1 MFPRALYHPAF
12 ALGLIVFVAAFGLGI
27 MQAWRSNGWIPE
39 LPFDE
44 LGQARE
50 ATSVGD
56 LTVAERQLRTY
67 ASLQPEKVDV
77 WLRLGQFLQ
86 GTGDRQGAI
95 VAYQRALGILPT
107 PLAAHQALAVLYL
120 QEGDV
125 GRAREHAQIVLSN
138 GGAFAPDVRQALGL

>member
-1 MFPRALYHPAF
+1 VFPRALYRPTF
-12 ALGLIVFVAAFGLGI
+12 ALGVTVFVTAFVLGI

-56 LTVAERQLRTY
+56 LAAAEHQLRTY
-67 ASLQPEKVDV
+67 AALQPEKVDV

-86 GTGDRQGAI
+86 GTGNRRGAI
-95 VAYQRALGILPT
+95 DAYERALTILPT
-107 PLAAHQALAVLYL
+107 PLAAHQQLAILYV

-125 GRAREHAQIVLSN
+125 PRAREHAEIVLKN
-138 GGAFAPDVRQALGL
+138 GGGFAPDVRQALGL